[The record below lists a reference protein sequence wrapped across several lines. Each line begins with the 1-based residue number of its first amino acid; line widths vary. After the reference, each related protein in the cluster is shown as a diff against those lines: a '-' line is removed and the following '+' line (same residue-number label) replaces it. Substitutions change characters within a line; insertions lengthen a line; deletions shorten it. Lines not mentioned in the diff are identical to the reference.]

1 MDYTHKFEYQKVLNG
16 CLSERK
22 NSNKN
27 DNVIY
32 SQNSRERYIVY
43 FCFYGIRIMLTL
55 ILFQILYYEKIRKTE
70 DIFSI
75 YHSLFLIRSFVV
87 ITTVR

>member
-1 MDYTHKFEYQKVLNG
+1 MDYTHKFENQKVLNG

-22 NSNKN
+22 NGNKN
-27 DNVIY
+27 DNVIC
-32 SQNSRERYIVY
+32 SQNSRERGIVY
-43 FCFYGIRIMLTL
+43 FCVYGTRIILAL
-55 ILFQILYYEKIRKTE
+55 ILFQIHLKT
-70 DIFSI
+70 ISTRTFLSF